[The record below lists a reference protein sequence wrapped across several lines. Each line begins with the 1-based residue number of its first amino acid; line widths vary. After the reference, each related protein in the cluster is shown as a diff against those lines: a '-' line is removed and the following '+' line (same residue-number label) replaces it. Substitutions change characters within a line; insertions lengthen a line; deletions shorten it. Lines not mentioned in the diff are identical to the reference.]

1 MIGLEEARQ
10 IASQRLGDISGCVEY
25 DTAWAFYNQRTAE
38 SDGGPDASA
47 VVLKESGK
55 LCGFIQF
62 IGTGGGKLLRE
73 IRFED
78 ADTGAVVPK

>member
-1 MIGLEEARQ
+1 MISLEEARQ
-10 IASQRLGDISGCVEY
+10 IAARRLKDISGCLEY
-25 DTAWAFYNQRTAE
+25 DTAWAFYNPRTAE

-73 IRFED
+73 IHFD
-78 ADTGAVVPK
+78 DGDTGVPAP